1 MQGAKCFLQLFAEG
15 AAAFA
20 APAGSVPVSAG
31 SADASRGDAASK
43 KSAETTVRV
52 AGEPDGRSED
62 SEESFERLI
71 RGEYRQAFAKRVQQ
85 ILDKRLRAAK
95 QLQQQHEKFQ
105 PVLQTLCRR
114 YGLDE
119 HSASLADE
127 LAAALSAE
135 KTSPEPSI
143 QTTSEPIDLASETQ
157 GKTAAASPSDLS
169 ADTDQADS
177 EDLSAQAQTGTD
189 SEKSAHPEKELQIGQ
204 QTRPENLAP
213 EAGETQQQTGEQP
226 GGEQSTGAEKRPGA
240 EKETQPENTSTKAVV
255 QENTGEQPGGEQSAG
270 AEKKT
275 GAEKETPSATSFS
288 NGRTAAIAAMSRQI
302 YRDLQAGAQEVR
314 RRYDATFDLAQAC
327 RENPRL
333 KRLVGLGVDVRTA
346 YEAVHR
352 DRLMFSAMQY
362 TASVVAGKTARQI
375 AARSRRPAENG
386 LGGGLAAEKTSV
398 AALSG
403 KQIRNLIAR
412 AEKGEQIRF

>member
-43 KSAETTVRV
+43 KSAETTVQV

-95 QLQQQHEKFQ
+95 QMQQQHEKFQ

-157 GKTAAASPSDLS
+157 GKTAVASPSDLS

-226 GGEQSTGAEKRPGA
+226 GGEQSTGAEKR
-240 EKETQPENTSTKAVV
+240 
-255 QENTGEQPGGEQSAG
+255 
-270 AEKKT
+270 T

-302 YRDLQAGAQEVR
+302 YRDLQSGAQDVR

>member
-95 QLQQQHEKFQ
+95 QMQQQHEKFQ

-143 QTTSEPIDLASETQ
+143 QTTSEPTDLASETQ

-169 ADTDQADS
+169 ADTDQTDI
-177 EDLSAQAQTGTD
+177 EDLSAQAQPRTD
-189 SEKSAHPEKELQIGQ
+189 SEKAAHPEKELQIGQ
-204 QTRPENLAP
+204 QTRPENSAP

-226 GGEQSTGAEKRPGA
+226 GGEQSAGAEKR
-240 EKETQPENTSTKAVV
+240 
-255 QENTGEQPGGEQSAG
+255 
-270 AEKKT
+270 T

-302 YRDLQAGAQEVR
+302 YRDLQSGAQDVR

-352 DRLMFSAMQY
+352 NRLMFSAMQY

>member
-20 APAGSVPVSAG
+20 APAGSVPGSAG
-31 SADASRGDAASK
+31 SADAIRGDAASQ

-135 KTSPEPSI
+135 TTSPEPSK
-143 QTTSEPIDLASETQ
+143 QTTSEPTDLATGTQ

-169 ADTDQADS
+169 ADADQADI

-189 SEKSAHPEKELQIGQ
+189 SEKAAHPEKELQIGQ

-226 GGEQSTGAEKRPGA
+226 GGEQS
-240 EKETQPENTSTKAVV
+240 
-255 QENTGEQPGGEQSAG
+255 AG
-270 AEKKT
+270 AENKT

-302 YRDLQAGAQEVR
+302 YRDLQSGAQDVR
-314 RRYDATFDLAQAC
+314 QRYDATFDLAQAC
-327 RENPRL
+327 RKNPRL

>member
-43 KSAETTVRV
+43 KSAETTVQV

-95 QLQQQHEKFQ
+95 QMQQQHEKFQ

-157 GKTAAASPSDLS
+157 GKTAVASPSDLS
-169 ADTDQADS
+169 ADADQADI

-226 GGEQSTGAEKRPGA
+226 GGEQSAGAEKRP
-240 EKETQPENTSTKAVV
+240 
-255 QENTGEQPGGEQSAG
+255 
-270 AEKKT
+270 

-314 RRYDATFDLAQAC
+314 QRYDATFDLAQAC

>member
-43 KSAETTVRV
+43 KSAETTVQV

-95 QLQQQHEKFQ
+95 QMQQQHEKFQ

-135 KTSPEPSI
+135 KTSPEPSV
-143 QTTSEPIDLASETQ
+143 QTTSEPTDLASETQ
-157 GKTAAASPSDLS
+157 GKTAVVSLSDLS
-169 ADTDQADS
+169 ADADQADI
-177 EDLSAQAQTGTD
+177 EEMSALAQTGTD
-189 SEKSAHPEKELQIGQ
+189 SEKSAHPETESGFGQ

-213 EAGETQQQTGEQP
+213 EAGETQEKM
-226 GGEQSTGAEKRPGA
+226 GEQSAGAENKTGA

-255 QENTGEQPGGEQSAG
+255 QENTGEQPGGD
-270 AEKKT
+270 AE
-275 GAEKETPSATSFS
+275 SFS
-288 NGRTAAIAAMSRQI
+288 AGRTAAIAAMSRQI

>member
-1 MQGAKCFLQLFAEG
+1 
-15 AAAFA
+15 
-20 APAGSVPVSAG
+20 
-31 SADASRGDAASK
+31 
-43 KSAETTVRV
+43 
-52 AGEPDGRSED
+52 
-62 SEESFERLI
+62 
-71 RGEYRQAFAKRVQQ
+71 
-85 ILDKRLRAAK
+85 
-95 QLQQQHEKFQ
+95 
-105 PVLQTLCRR
+105 
-114 YGLDE
+114 
-119 HSASLADE
+119 
-127 LAAALSAE
+127 
-135 KTSPEPSI
+135 
-143 QTTSEPIDLASETQ
+143 
-157 GKTAAASPSDLS
+157 
-169 ADTDQADS
+169 
-177 EDLSAQAQTGTD
+177 
-189 SEKSAHPEKELQIGQ
+189 
-204 QTRPENLAP
+204 
-213 EAGETQQQTGEQP
+213 
-226 GGEQSTGAEKRPGA
+226 
-240 EKETQPENTSTKAVV
+240 
-255 QENTGEQPGGEQSAG
+255 
-270 AEKKT
+270 
-275 GAEKETPSATSFS
+275 
-288 NGRTAAIAAMSRQI
+288 MSRQI

>member
-95 QLQQQHEKFQ
+95 QMQQQHEKFQ

-143 QTTSEPIDLASETQ
+143 QTTSEPTDLASETQ

-169 ADTDQADS
+169 ADTDQADI

-189 SEKSAHPEKELQIGQ
+189 SEKAAHPEKELQIRQ

-213 EAGETQQQTGEQP
+213 EAGETQQQ
-226 GGEQSTGAEKRPGA
+226 
-240 EKETQPENTSTKAVV
+240 
-255 QENTGEQPGGEQSAG
+255 TGEQPGGEQSAG

-314 RRYDATFDLAQAC
+314 QRYDATFDLAQAC

>member
-43 KSAETTVRV
+43 KSAETTVQV

-95 QLQQQHEKFQ
+95 QMQQQHEKFQ

-143 QTTSEPIDLASETQ
+143 QTTSEPTDLASETQ
-157 GKTAAASPSDLS
+157 GKTAVVSLSDLS
-169 ADTDQADS
+169 ADADQADI
-177 EDLSAQAQTGTD
+177 EDLSAQAQPGTD
-189 SEKSAHPEKELQIGQ
+189 SEKAAHPEKESQIGQ
-204 QTRPENLAP
+204 QTRPENAAP
-213 EAGETQQQTGEQP
+213 KTGKTQEKM
-226 GGEQSTGAEKRPGA
+226 GEQSAGAENKTGA

-255 QENTGEQPGGEQSAG
+255 QENTGEQPGGD
-270 AEKKT
+270 AE
-275 GAEKETPSATSFS
+275 SFS
-288 NGRTAAIAAMSRQI
+288 AGRTAAIAAMSRQI
-302 YRDLQAGAQEVR
+302 YRDLQSGAQDVR
-314 RRYDATFDLAQAC
+314 QRYDATFDLAQAC
-327 RENPRL
+327 RKNPRL

>member
-43 KSAETTVRV
+43 KSAETTVQV

-95 QLQQQHEKFQ
+95 QMQQQHEKFQ

-157 GKTAAASPSDLS
+157 GKTAVASPSDLS

-226 GGEQSTGAEKRPGA
+226 GGEQSTGAEKR
-240 EKETQPENTSTKAVV
+240 
-255 QENTGEQPGGEQSAG
+255 
-270 AEKKT
+270 T

-302 YRDLQAGAQEVR
+302 YRDLQSGAQDVR
-314 RRYDATFDLAQAC
+314 QRYDATFDLAQAC

>member
-135 KTSPEPSI
+135 KTSPESSI
-143 QTTSEPIDLASETQ
+143 QTTSEPTDLASETQ
-157 GKTAAASPSDLS
+157 GKTAVASPSDLS
-169 ADTDQADS
+169 ADADQADI

-189 SEKSAHPEKELQIGQ
+189 SEKAAHPEKELQIGQ
-204 QTRPENLAP
+204 ETRPENSAP
-213 EAGETQQQTGEQP
+213 EAGETQQQ
-226 GGEQSTGAEKRPGA
+226 
-240 EKETQPENTSTKAVV
+240 
-255 QENTGEQPGGEQSAG
+255 TGEQPGGEQSAG

-302 YRDLQAGAQEVR
+302 YRDLQAGAQDVR
-314 RRYDATFDLAQAC
+314 QRYDATFDLAQAC

>member
-95 QLQQQHEKFQ
+95 QMQQQHEKFQ

-157 GKTAAASPSDLS
+157 GKTAVASPSDLS
-169 ADTDQADS
+169 ADADQADI

-204 QTRPENLAP
+204 QTRPENSAP

-226 GGEQSTGAEKRPGA
+226 GGEQSTGAEKR
-240 EKETQPENTSTKAVV
+240 
-255 QENTGEQPGGEQSAG
+255 
-270 AEKKT
+270 T

-302 YRDLQAGAQEVR
+302 YRDLQSGAQDVR
-314 RRYDATFDLAQAC
+314 QRYDATFDLAQAC

>member
-31 SADASRGDAASK
+31 SADAIRGDAASQ
-43 KSAETTVRV
+43 KSAETTVQV

-95 QLQQQHEKFQ
+95 QMQQQHEKFQ

-135 KTSPEPSI
+135 KTSPEPSV
-143 QTTSEPIDLASETQ
+143 QTTSEPTDLASETQ
-157 GKTAAASPSDLS
+157 GKTAAASLSDLS
-169 ADTDQADS
+169 ADADQADI
-177 EDLSAQAQTGTD
+177 EEMSALAQTGTD
-189 SEKSAHPEKELQIGQ
+189 SEKSAHPETESGFGQ

-213 EAGETQQQTGEQP
+213 EAGETQQQ
-226 GGEQSTGAEKRPGA
+226 
-240 EKETQPENTSTKAVV
+240 
-255 QENTGEQPGGEQSAG
+255 TGEQPGGEQSAG

-302 YRDLQAGAQEVR
+302 YRDLQSGAQDVR
-314 RRYDATFDLAQAC
+314 QRYDATFDLAQAC
-327 RENPRL
+327 RKNPRL

>member
-95 QLQQQHEKFQ
+95 QMQQQHEKFQ

-135 KTSPEPSI
+135 KTSPEPSV

-157 GKTAAASPSDLS
+157 GKTAVASPSDLS
-169 ADTDQADS
+169 ADADQADS

-189 SEKSAHPEKELQIGQ
+189 SEKAAHPEKELQIGQ
-204 QTRPENLAP
+204 QTRPENSAP
-213 EAGETQQQTGEQP
+213 EAGETQQQ
-226 GGEQSTGAEKRPGA
+226 
-240 EKETQPENTSTKAVV
+240 
-255 QENTGEQPGGEQSAG
+255 TGEQPGGEQSAG

-302 YRDLQAGAQEVR
+302 YRDLQAGAQDVR
-314 RRYDATFDLAQAC
+314 QRYDATFDLAQAC

>member
-20 APAGSVPVSAG
+20 APAGSVPGSAG

-52 AGEPDGRSED
+52 AGEPNGRSED

-95 QLQQQHEKFQ
+95 QMQQQHEKFQ

-119 HSASLADE
+119 HSSELADE

-135 KTSPEPSI
+135 KTSSEPSI
-143 QTTSEPIDLASETQ
+143 QTTSEPTDWAFETQ
-157 GKTAAASPSDLS
+157 EKTAAASPSGLS
-169 ADTDQADS
+169 ADADQADI

-189 SEKSAHPEKELQIGQ
+189 SEKSAQPEKESQIGQ
-204 QTRPENLAP
+204 QTRPENSAP
-213 EAGETQQQTGEQP
+213 EAGEIQEKTGEQP
-226 GGEQSTGAEKRPGA
+226 GGEP
-240 EKETQPENTSTKAVV
+240 
-255 QENTGEQPGGEQSAG
+255 SAG
-270 AEKKT
+270 AEKRT
-275 GAEKETPSATSFS
+275 GS

-302 YRDLQAGAQEVR
+302 YRDLQAGAQDVR
-314 RRYDATFDLAQAC
+314 QRYDATFDLAQAC

>member
-15 AAAFA
+15 AASFA
-20 APAGSVPVSAG
+20 APAGSVPGSAG

-95 QLQQQHEKFQ
+95 QMQQQHEKFQ

-169 ADTDQADS
+169 ADTDQADI

-189 SEKSAHPEKELQIGQ
+189 SEKAAHPEKELQIGQ
-204 QTRPENLAP
+204 QTRPENSAP
-213 EAGETQQQTGEQP
+213 EAGETQQQ
-226 GGEQSTGAEKRPGA
+226 
-240 EKETQPENTSTKAVV
+240 
-255 QENTGEQPGGEQSAG
+255 TGEQPGGEQSAG

-314 RRYDATFDLAQAC
+314 QRYDATFDLAQAC

>member
-20 APAGSVPVSAG
+20 APAGSVPGSAG
-31 SADASRGDAASK
+31 SADANRGDAASK

-52 AGEPDGRSED
+52 AGEPNGRSED

-95 QLQQQHEKFQ
+95 QMQQQHEKFQ

-135 KTSPEPSI
+135 TTSPEPSI
-143 QTTSEPIDLASETQ
+143 QTTSEPTNLASEAQ
-157 GKTAAASPSDLS
+157 GKTAAASPSDWS
-169 ADTDQADS
+169 ADQADI

-204 QTRPENLAP
+204 QTRLENLAP
-213 EAGETQQQTGEQP
+213 ETGETQEKTE
-226 GGEQSTGAEKRPGA
+226 EQSGVEQSAGAENKTGA

-255 QENTGEQPGGEQSAG
+255 QENTGEQPGGDAESFSAG
-270 AEKKT
+270 
-275 GAEKETPSATSFS
+275 
-288 NGRTAAIAAMSRQI
+288 RIAAIAAMSRQI
-302 YRDLQAGAQEVR
+302 YRDLQAGAQDVR
-314 RRYDATFDLAQAC
+314 QRYDATFDLAQAC

>member
-31 SADASRGDAASK
+31 SADASRGDAASQ
-43 KSAETTVRV
+43 KSAETTVQV

-95 QLQQQHEKFQ
+95 QMQQQHEKFQ

-135 KTSPEPSI
+135 KTSPEPSV
-143 QTTSEPIDLASETQ
+143 QTTSEPTDLASETQ

-169 ADTDQADS
+169 ADADQADI
-177 EDLSAQAQTGTD
+177 EEMSALAQTGTD
-189 SEKSAHPEKELQIGQ
+189 SEKSAHPETESGFGQ

-213 EAGETQQQTGEQP
+213 EAGETQQQ
-226 GGEQSTGAEKRPGA
+226 
-240 EKETQPENTSTKAVV
+240 
-255 QENTGEQPGGEQSAG
+255 TGEQPGGEQSAG

-302 YRDLQAGAQEVR
+302 YRDLQSGAQDVR
-314 RRYDATFDLAQAC
+314 QRYDATFDLAQAC

>member
-20 APAGSVPVSAG
+20 APAGSVPGSAG

-95 QLQQQHEKFQ
+95 QMQQQHEKFQ

-226 GGEQSTGAEKRPGA
+226 GGEQSTGAEKR
-240 EKETQPENTSTKAVV
+240 
-255 QENTGEQPGGEQSAG
+255 
-270 AEKKT
+270 T

-302 YRDLQAGAQEVR
+302 YRDLQSGAQDVR
-314 RRYDATFDLAQAC
+314 QRYDATFDLAQAC

>member
-20 APAGSVPVSAG
+20 APAGSVPGSAG

-43 KSAETTVRV
+43 KSAETTVQV

-95 QLQQQHEKFQ
+95 QMQQQHEKFQ

-135 KTSPEPSI
+135 KTSPESSI
-143 QTTSEPIDLASETQ
+143 QTTSEPTDLATGTQ
-157 GKTAAASPSDLS
+157 GKTAVASPSDLS
-169 ADTDQADS
+169 ADADQADI
-177 EDLSAQAQTGTD
+177 EDLSAQAQPGTD
-189 SEKSAHPEKELQIGQ
+189 SEKAAHPEKELQIGQ

-213 EAGETQQQTGEQP
+213 EAGETQQQ
-226 GGEQSTGAEKRPGA
+226 
-240 EKETQPENTSTKAVV
+240 
-255 QENTGEQPGGEQSAG
+255 TGEQPGGEQSAG

-302 YRDLQAGAQEVR
+302 YRDLQSGAQDVR
-314 RRYDATFDLAQAC
+314 QRYDATFDLAQAC

>member
-135 KTSPEPSI
+135 KTSPEPSV

-189 SEKSAHPEKELQIGQ
+189 SEKAAHPEKELQIRQ

-226 GGEQSTGAEKRPGA
+226 GGEQSTGAEKR
-240 EKETQPENTSTKAVV
+240 
-255 QENTGEQPGGEQSAG
+255 
-270 AEKKT
+270 T

-302 YRDLQAGAQEVR
+302 YRDLQAGAQDVR
-314 RRYDATFDLAQAC
+314 QRYDATFDLAQAC

>member
-95 QLQQQHEKFQ
+95 QMQQQHEKFQ

-157 GKTAAASPSDLS
+157 GKTAVASPSDLS
-169 ADTDQADS
+169 ADADQADI

-189 SEKSAHPEKELQIGQ
+189 SEKAAHPEKELQIGQ
-204 QTRPENLAP
+204 QTRPENSAP

-226 GGEQSTGAEKRPGA
+226 GGEQSTGAEKR
-240 EKETQPENTSTKAVV
+240 
-255 QENTGEQPGGEQSAG
+255 
-270 AEKKT
+270 T

-302 YRDLQAGAQEVR
+302 YRDLQSGAQDVR
-314 RRYDATFDLAQAC
+314 QRYDATFDLAQAC

>member
-1 MQGAKCFLQLFAEG
+1 MQGAKCFLQLFSEG

-20 APAGSVPVSAG
+20 APAGSVPGSAG
-31 SADASRGDAASK
+31 SADVNRGDAASK

-95 QLQQQHEKFQ
+95 QMQQQHEKFQ

-157 GKTAAASPSDLS
+157 GKTAVASPSDLS
-169 ADTDQADS
+169 ADADQADI

-189 SEKSAHPEKELQIGQ
+189 SEKAAHPEKELQIGQ
-204 QTRPENLAP
+204 ETRPENSAP

-226 GGEQSTGAEKRPGA
+226 GGEQSTGAEKR
-240 EKETQPENTSTKAVV
+240 
-255 QENTGEQPGGEQSAG
+255 
-270 AEKKT
+270 T

-302 YRDLQAGAQEVR
+302 YRDLQSGAQDVR
-314 RRYDATFDLAQAC
+314 QRYDATFDLAQAC

-375 AARSRRPAENG
+375 TARSRRPAENG

>member
-43 KSAETTVRV
+43 KSAETTVQV

-95 QLQQQHEKFQ
+95 QMQQQHEKFQ

-135 KTSPEPSI
+135 KTSPEPSV
-143 QTTSEPIDLASETQ
+143 QTTSEPTDLASETQ
-157 GKTAAASPSDLS
+157 GKTAVVSLSDLS
-169 ADTDQADS
+169 ADADQADI
-177 EDLSAQAQTGTD
+177 EEMSALAQTGTD
-189 SEKSAHPEKELQIGQ
+189 SEKSAHPEKESQIGQ
-204 QTRPENLAP
+204 QTRPENSAP
-213 EAGETQQQTGEQP
+213 KTGKTQEKMGEQP
-226 GGEQSTGAEKRPGA
+226 GGEQSAGAENKTGA

-255 QENTGEQPGGEQSAG
+255 QENTGEQPGGD
-270 AEKKT
+270 AE
-275 GAEKETPSATSFS
+275 SFS
-288 NGRTAAIAAMSRQI
+288 AGRTAAIAAMSRQI

>member
-43 KSAETTVRV
+43 KSAETTVQV

-95 QLQQQHEKFQ
+95 QMQQQHEKFQ

-135 KTSPEPSI
+135 KTSPEPSV
-143 QTTSEPIDLASETQ
+143 QTTSEPTDLASETQ
-157 GKTAAASPSDLS
+157 GKTAVVSLSDLS
-169 ADTDQADS
+169 ADADQADI
-177 EDLSAQAQTGTD
+177 EEMSALAQTGTD
-189 SEKSAHPEKELQIGQ
+189 SEKSAHPETESGFGQ

-213 EAGETQQQTGEQP
+213 EAGETQQQ
-226 GGEQSTGAEKRPGA
+226 
-240 EKETQPENTSTKAVV
+240 
-255 QENTGEQPGGEQSAG
+255 TGEQPGGEQSAG

-302 YRDLQAGAQEVR
+302 YRDLQSGAQDVR
-314 RRYDATFDLAQAC
+314 QRYDATFDLAQAC
-327 RENPRL
+327 RKNPRL

>member
-31 SADASRGDAASK
+31 SADASRGDAASQ

-95 QLQQQHEKFQ
+95 QMQQQHEKFQ

-143 QTTSEPIDLASETQ
+143 QTTSEPIDLATGTQ
-157 GKTAAASPSDLS
+157 GKTAAASPSDWS
-169 ADTDQADS
+169 ADQADI
-177 EDLSAQAQTGTD
+177 EDLSTQAQTGTD
-189 SEKSAHPEKELQIGQ
+189 SEKAAHPEKELQIGQ

-226 GGEQSTGAEKRPGA
+226 GGEQSAGAENKTGA
-240 EKETQPENTSTKAVV
+240 EKETSSENSAPKAVA
-255 QENTGEQPGGEQSAG
+255 QENTGEQPGGD
-270 AEKKT
+270 AE
-275 GAEKETPSATSFS
+275 SFS
-288 NGRTAAIAAMSRQI
+288 AGRTAAIAAMSRQI
-302 YRDLQAGAQEVR
+302 YRDLQAGAQDVR
-314 RRYDATFDLAQAC
+314 QRYDATFDLARAC

>member
-43 KSAETTVRV
+43 KSAETTVQV

-95 QLQQQHEKFQ
+95 QMQQQHEKFQ

-135 KTSPEPSI
+135 KTSPEPSV
-143 QTTSEPIDLASETQ
+143 QTTSEPTDLASETQ
-157 GKTAAASPSDLS
+157 GKTAVVSLSDLS
-169 ADTDQADS
+169 ADADQADI
-177 EDLSAQAQTGTD
+177 EEMSALAQTGTD
-189 SEKSAHPEKELQIGQ
+189 SEKSAHPETESGFGQ

-213 EAGETQQQTGEQP
+213 EAGETQQQ
-226 GGEQSTGAEKRPGA
+226 
-240 EKETQPENTSTKAVV
+240 
-255 QENTGEQPGGEQSAG
+255 TGEQPGGEQSAG

-302 YRDLQAGAQEVR
+302 YRDLQSGAQDVR
-314 RRYDATFDLAQAC
+314 QRYDATFDLAQAC

>member
-43 KSAETTVRV
+43 KSAETTVQV

-95 QLQQQHEKFQ
+95 QMQQQHEKFQ

-135 KTSPEPSI
+135 KTSPEPSV
-143 QTTSEPIDLASETQ
+143 QTTSEPTDLASETQ
-157 GKTAAASPSDLS
+157 GKTAVVSLSDLS
-169 ADTDQADS
+169 ADADQADI
-177 EDLSAQAQTGTD
+177 EEMSALAQTGTD
-189 SEKSAHPEKELQIGQ
+189 SEKSAHPETESGFGQ

-213 EAGETQQQTGEQP
+213 EAGETQQQ
-226 GGEQSTGAEKRPGA
+226 
-240 EKETQPENTSTKAVV
+240 
-255 QENTGEQPGGEQSAG
+255 TGEQPGGEQSAG

-302 YRDLQAGAQEVR
+302 YRDLQSGAQDVR

-327 RENPRL
+327 RKNPRL

>member
-95 QLQQQHEKFQ
+95 QMQQQHEKFQ

-226 GGEQSTGAEKRPGA
+226 GGEQSTGAEKR
-240 EKETQPENTSTKAVV
+240 
-255 QENTGEQPGGEQSAG
+255 
-270 AEKKT
+270 T

-302 YRDLQAGAQEVR
+302 YRDLQAGAQDVR
-314 RRYDATFDLAQAC
+314 QRYDATFDLAQAC